1 MIAPREK
8 PLIKYFFK
16 KGKIKKAGATV
27 NVVAAANSA
36 ISTHLWV
43 LKVERPIGKVAVPL
57 PDKIS
62 TKINSFQLNIKPN
75 NPAAIRPGAIKGIE
89 TRYNA

>member
-1 MIAPREK
+1 MLR
-8 PLIKYFFK
+8 
-16 KGKIKKAGATV
+16 
-27 NVVAAANSA
+27 
-36 ISTHLWV
+36 
-43 LKVERPIGKVAVPL
+43 VESPIGKVDVPL

-75 NPAAIRPGAIKGIE
+75 NPAAISPGAIKGIE